1 VRFSKGQKGK
11 LADLTPSTRVQVGVD
26 LRATGD
32 PVFDIACFGVDAAGQ
47 LSDDRWFVFYNQR
60 TSPDGAISMLGAQ
73 GSDRE
78 VFAVD
83 LGHVPPSIDK
93 LVFTAT
99 IDGAGTMAAVTAGHL
114 RLSVDGAE
122 VMAFPFTGADFAQEK
137 ALILGELYRKGE
149 WRVAA
154 VGAGFNGG
162 LSALL
167 VHFGGSELDAP
178 APAAPVVAPPPEP
191 VAATPVGPAP
201 AAAPAASM
209 PLPPPPAAPG
219 SAWGPQPPPTGLP
232 VQAAAPGAPPPG
244 PPGRGPDLTKRVELD
259 KRMEREAPQLLSLA
273 KRAEVSLAKHQL
285 LGHTARVALCLDVS
299 GSMYTLY
306 KSGKV
311 QRLAEKVLAL
321 GTRFDDDGEIDVFAF
336 GTNAEAMGAV
346 GIGSF
351 HDVAQHAN
359 GLKGPGGGTDYAKA
373 MAVIR
378 RHYLDHDGRRDGPV
392 PAPLPV
398 YVMFVTD
405 GETGDKQAARDQ
417 VVWSAYEPI
426 FWQFMGIG
434 KSTRAARSGSGPM
447 LKKQKRSLVKN
458 LLSTDFAFLE
468 ELDELPGRY
477 VDNANFFSVE
487 DPEHVPDDELYE
499 LLMAEYPTW
508 LHEATRLGLLR

>member
-1 VRFSKGQKGK
+1 LQFSKGQKGK
-11 LADLTPSTRVQVGVD
+11 LADLTPSTGVQVGVD

-73 GSDRE
+73 GGDRE
-78 VFAVD
+78 QFAVD
-83 LGHVPPSIDK
+83 LDRLPATIDK

-99 IDGAGTMAAVTAGHL
+99 IDGAGTMSAVTAGHL
-114 RLSVDGAE
+114 RLLANGVE
-122 VMAFPFTGADFAQEK
+122 VMTFPFTGADFAQEK

-162 LSALL
+162 LAALL
-167 VHFGGSELDAP
+167 AHFGGSELDAP
-178 APAAPVVAPPPEP
+178 APATPPAPIPAAPPAPI
-191 VAATPVGPAP
+191 P
-201 AAAPAASM
+201 AA
-209 PLPPPPAAPG
+209 PLPPPPAVAG
-219 SAWGPQPPPTGLP
+219 SAWDPQPAPT
-232 VQAAAPGAPPPG
+232 APPVPVASSAPP

-299 GSMYTLY
+299 GSMVMLY
-306 KSGKV
+306 RSGKV

-346 GIGSF
+346 GLGSF
-351 HDVAQHAN
+351 HDIAQQAN

-373 MAVIR
+373 MASIR
-378 RHYLDHDGRRDGPV
+378 RHYLDHDGPRDGPV
-392 PAPLPV
+392 AAPLPV

-405 GETGDKQAARDQ
+405 GETGDKDAARNQ
-417 VVWSAYEPI
+417 IVWSAYEPI

-434 KSTRAARSGSGPM
+434 RSSRAATAGTGPL
-447 LKKQKRSLVKN
+447 LKKKKRSLVKN

-499 LLMAEYPTW
+499 LLMSEYPTW